1 MGCCSVNLVKEDI
14 NIRQQKINLNL
25 NTKFHRKEL
34 IRAQSL
40 INLISRIRNKII
52 FLYHKLIYDTGAC
65 LFLNPTIVHC
75 FQTILYKISSEFEG
89 KLENFNIEYIE
100 DPPYLKIEKESLT
113 EESLNLINELF
124 SFIIELKS
132 YKTIIKQIDKE
143 TPSLLYLISENKEN
157 ISLENIN
164 NINKGIELFQDLIK
178 IREDIL
184 NLYKYQVRE
193 LITRKDS
200 YCEEINKIGEEAFQK
215 NINDIYEI
223 TLLKNNN
230 LNVDKDYQMYKSI
243 KEAKKNIKKIIEQEF
258 NDDIINSHES
268 IIEAQKEEL

>member
-75 FQTILYKISSEFEG
+75 FQTILYKISSELEG

-193 LITRKDS
+193 LITRKDT

>member
-75 FQTILYKISSEFEG
+75 FQTILYKISSELEG

-100 DPPYLKIEKESLT
+100 DPPYLKIEKESIT

-193 LITRKDS
+193 IITRKDS

>member
-75 FQTILYKISSEFEG
+75 FQTILYKISSEYEG

-230 LNVDKDYQMYKSI
+230 LNVDKD
-243 KEAKKNIKKIIEQEF
+243 F
-258 NDDIINSHES
+258 
-268 IIEAQKEEL
+268 ELIQVD